1 VEPEVREKVMEMVHL
16 PARALVKEEQEWL
29 AAVIQH
35 PNFIM
40 AWRHVVQGARD
51 LSVLAMSKSVLGNP
65 GELEKFI
72 RDQGEFRA
80 SLTTLDKLMDLATQG
95 ESE

>member
-51 LSVLAMSKSVLGNP
+51 LSVLAMSKSVLG
-65 GELEKFI
+65 K
-72 RDQGEFRA
+72 FRA